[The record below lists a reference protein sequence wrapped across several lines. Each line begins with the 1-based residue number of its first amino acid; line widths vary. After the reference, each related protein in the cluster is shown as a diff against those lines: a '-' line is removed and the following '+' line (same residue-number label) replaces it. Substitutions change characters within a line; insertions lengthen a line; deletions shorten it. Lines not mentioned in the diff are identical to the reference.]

1 MQSVKKVK
9 VDETEYEMHYLN
21 PFLATDLLTR
31 LMKKIIKPIGGVFNG
46 VVSLAGILDKSLDQ
60 VSNSINIAGGFMEL
74 ANNLDSEVV
83 VMLREL
89 LAPVR
94 LGTGME
100 FQAEVQFEGRIMH
113 MFKVAYASFEFNY
126 ADFLDAKSG
135 ALAVIRRALNQVKQM
150 STGSS
155 GESLSQGLPHS
166 LKSTTGGR

>member
-31 LMKKIIKPIGGVFNG
+31 LMKKIIKPIGGAFSSVA
-46 VVSLAGILDKSLDQ
+46 SIAGMLDQ
-60 VSNSINIAGGFMEL
+60 NIDQINIAGGFMEL

-83 VMLREL
+83 TMLREL

-135 ALAVIRRALNQVKQM
+135 APAVIRRALSQVKQT

-155 GESLSQGLPHS
+155 GESLSPGLPRS
-166 LKSTTGGR
+166 LKSTIGGR